1 MLEISVVLP
10 LFNARKT
17 ISRSVLSVQSQT
29 MKDWELI
36 VVDDCSTDSS
46 IAIVE
51 ELAKNDARI
60 KILRLDSN
68 SGAAVA
74 RNVGI
79 REAQG
84 RYISFLDSD
93 DSWLPEKLEK
103 QLNFIRKT
111 GASFVFSAYRK
122 VDELGRFIETM
133 GVPKKVSYHTLL
145 KSCVIGC
152 LTAMYDTHV
161 FGKVEMPL
169 IRKRQD
175 LGLWL
180 KLLKFTDYAYGQNE
194 VLAEYTVRK
203 GSISSDKKSASYF
216 QWKLYRDIENLSFPK
231 ASYYFIHYA
240 TRGILRNHYP
250 SLARFLGVLD

>member
-1 MLEISVVLP
+1 MPNISVVLP
-10 LFNARKT
+10 LFNAKET

-29 MKDWELI
+29 IEDWELI
-36 VVDDCSTDSS
+36 IIDDCSTDSS
-46 IAIVE
+46 IIIVE
-51 ELAKNDARI
+51 ELAKSDSRI
-60 KILRLDSN
+60 KILRLNSN

-74 RNVGI
+74 RNAGI

-84 RYISFLDSD
+84 RYIAFLDSD
-93 DSWLPEKLEK
+93 DIWLPEKLER
-103 QLNFIRKT
+103 QLEFMRKT
-111 GASFVFSAYRK
+111 GAPFIFSAYRK
-122 VDELGRFIETM
+122 VDELGGFVGVM
-133 GVPKKVSYHTLL
+133 GVPKKVSYHALL

-152 LTAMYDTHV
+152 LTAMYDTHI

-180 KLLKFTDYAYGQNE
+180 KLLKLTDYAYGQNE

-231 ASYYFIHYA
+231 AGYYFIHYA
-240 TRGILRNHYP
+240 IRGVLRNHYP